1 MNTPIYDFVNE
12 YISKAPV
19 RLHMP
24 GHKGAALLGIEPRD
38 ITELFG
44 ADELY
49 SPHGIIYESEQNAAR
64 IFGAN
69 TFYSAGGS
77 TLCIQA
83 MVHLLCA
90 YAKSRSK
97 KGRILAARNAHKAF
111 VNACALCDAEVD
123 FFAGGGAS
131 YCECKISAEHLEQ
144 ALKNGDYCAVYVT
157 SPDYLGNVA
166 NIAEISA
173 VCRRHGVLLAT
184 DCAHG
189 AYLKFLPQSQYPTD
203 LGADICC
210 ASAHKT
216 LPVLT
221 GGAYLHI
228 SHSAPSFFKENARRA
243 MAIFG
248 SSSPSYLILQSLDL
262 FNAHSSKFIEELAS
276 ATTRTDALRAEL
288 EGLGIKCIG
297 NEPMKLTLCP
307 KTIGTDGISFARHLI
322 NGNIYPE
329 YYDPDFTVLMPS
341 CRNTAEDL
349 KRLFSV
355 ILSVPKKAP
364 VESAPPRVHIPRRG
378 MDMRGAT
385 LCESESLSIEK
396 CVGKICAADGVCCP
410 PAVCIA
416 LPGEIIDRET
426 VDAFNYYGI
435 KECRVVK
442 DKKHN

>member
-1 MNTPIYDFVNE
+1 MNMNTPIYDFVSE
-12 YISKAPV
+12 YISKSPV

-24 GHKGAALLGIEPRD
+24 GHKGEAFLGLEPRD

-49 SPHGIIYESEQNAAR
+49 SPHGIIYESERNAAR
-64 IFGAN
+64 IFGAS

-83 MVHLLCA
+83 MVQLLCA
-90 YAKSRSK
+90 YAKSRQK
-97 KGRILAARNAHKAF
+97 KARILAARNAHKAF
-111 VNACALCDAEVD
+111 VNACALCNAEVD
-123 FFAGGGAS
+123 FFAGGGIS
-131 YCECKISAEHLEQ
+131 YCECGISAENLEQ
-144 ALKNGDYCAVYVT
+144 TLKNGDFCAVYIT

-166 NIAEISA
+166 DIAEISA

-228 SHSAPSFFKENARRA
+228 SHSAPPFFKENARRA

-262 FNAHSSKFIEELAS
+262 FNSHASKFIAKS
-276 ATTRTDALRAEL
+276 AIATKRMSALRAEL
-288 EGLGIKCIG
+288 ERLGIKCIG

-307 KTIGTDGISFARHLI
+307 KSIGTDGIAFARHLI
-322 NGNIYPE
+322 KNNIYPE

-341 CRNTAEDL
+341 CFNTEKDL
-349 KRLFSV
+349 KKLFSA

-364 VESAPPRVHIPRRG
+364 DGSAPPRVHIPRRG

-385 LCESESLSIEK
+385 LCESELLPIGK
-396 CVGKICAADGVCCP
+396 CIGKICAADGVCCP

-416 LPGEIIDRET
+416 LPGEIIDKDIAD
-426 VDAFNYYGI
+426 VFSYYGI

-442 DKKHN
+442 D